1 MVVGVCFHTTEI
13 LYMKMGGGVSSFQTF
28 ALVDVMKFIVNTG
41 AI

>member
-13 LYMKMGGGVSSFQTF
+13 LYMKMGGGSSFQTS
-28 ALVDVMKFIVNTG
+28 ALVDVLKFIVNTG